1 MENKTKKVLI
11 PVTVVQITIDDAR
24 EILGI
29 DENNGTIDELTE
41 QLKHSLQ
48 QQLDSIDNFKNFY
61 VRKVIAFTI
70 QGYIE
75 HENVIYCAF
84 TILDKVLQNVID
96 KRFEIIS
103 DYVVEFSGNPNEF
116 WEDI

>member
-1 MENKTKKVLI
+1 MKNKTKKVLF

-41 QLKHSLQ
+41 QLKRSLQ
-48 QQLDSIDNFKNFY
+48 QQLDSIDNFKNYY

-70 QGYIE
+70 QGYIG

-84 TILDKVLQNVID
+84 TILDRVLQTFID
-96 KRFEIIS
+96 ERFEIVS

-116 WEDI
+116 WADI

>member
-29 DENNGTIDELTE
+29 DENNGTINELTE

-84 TILDKVLQNVID
+84 TILDKVLQTFID
-96 KRFEIIS
+96 ERFEIVS
-103 DYVVEFSGNPNEF
+103 DYVVEYGGNASDF
-116 WEDI
+116 WKGV